1 MTILQAAGAAI
12 VIGVTLALLKD
23 GGGRL
28 ALFVGAGGGILLLG
42 YMMARLGGVFRDFTT
57 LARESALSP
66 YVTLLLKAIGI
77 GYVVSISADI
87 CRDLGATETAKKL
100 ELCGR
105 AELLVLALP
114 PLTELLKLACN
125 MAEGV

>member
-1 MTILQAAGAAI
+1 MTLLQVAGAA
-12 VIGVTLALLKD
+12 VLIGVTISFLKE
-23 GGGRL
+23 GNGRL
-28 ALFVGAGGGILLLG
+28 SAMVGAGGGILLLG
-42 YMMARLGGVFRDFTT
+42 YVVARLSGMFESFVA
-57 LARESALSP
+57 LAHTSALSP
-66 YVTLLLKAIGI
+66 YVTLLMKAIGV

-87 CRDLGATETAKKL
+87 CRDLGAAETAKKI

-125 MAEGV
+125 MTEGI